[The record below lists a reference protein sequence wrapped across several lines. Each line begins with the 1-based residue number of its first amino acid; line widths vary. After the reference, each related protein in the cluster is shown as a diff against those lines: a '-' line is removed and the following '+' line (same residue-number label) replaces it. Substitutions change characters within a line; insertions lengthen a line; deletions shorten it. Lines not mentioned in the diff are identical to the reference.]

1 MTTVKDSPSGPGVLV
16 VFNKALYVQLQPGL
30 TVADYVKENL
40 ELTDSDGNPHRRFSY
55 PLTEPGATLQV
66 SCHWVNR
73 SIVRVITL
81 VANTRTSRPVFY
93 TSEDCEPY
101 AIGRAVDV
109 VEIDK
114 FLKSNPT
121 EQQLIDYGLTVN
133 WKTPLIKLDEAAA
146 RLVFRDIREI

>member
-16 VFNKALYVQLQPGL
+16 VFNKTLYVQLQPGL
-30 TVADYVKENL
+30 TIADYVRESL
-40 ELTDSDGNPHRRFSY
+40 ELTDGNGNPCRRFSY
-55 PLTEPGATLQV
+55 SLTEPGATLQV
-66 SCHWVNR
+66 SCHWMNR

-93 TSEDCEPY
+93 ATEDCAPY

-114 FLKSNPT
+114 FLKTNPT

-133 WKTPLIKLDEAAA
+133 WKTPLTKLDEAAA